1 MAALLELAHALWK
14 LPKDAGAVAR
24 GPGASGARLRPAA
37 LSRERRDHLQDLA
50 RRADA
55 APPSQDAERLRDA
68 LWLFVRIRAAASGP
82 LPEAPA
88 ERSFAALIARA
99 W

>member
-1 MAALLELAHALWK
+1 VSRASS
-14 LPKDAGAVAR
+14 
-24 GPGASGARLRPAA
+24 ASGTRPRRAT
-37 LSRERRDHLQDLA
+37 LSRERKGRLQDLA

-82 LPEAPA
+82 LPKAPA
-88 ERSFAALIARA
+88 ERSFEALIARA